1 MYLVYLHLYE
11 IHKRDFYCFF
21 MTSLSC
27 HRSICNR
34 CHYICGHLFIYL
46 KLTSSIASSI
56 AYILLSRVFFAAGGF
71 HVIFQHPLLRFIS
84 SISTLCQIV
93 TLLHS
98 VNVVCPEIRV
108 KGLAPIDSFRF
119 LAFILL
125 LCIAVVN
132 FMPSFHSRGQ
142 CT

>member
-21 MTSLSC
+21 YDVAFLPSLDLQQMSLYL
-27 HRSICNR
+27 RASF
-34 CHYICGHLFIYL
+34 FIL
-46 KLTSSIASSI
+46 KADLLSSIP
-56 AYILLSRVFFAAGGF
+56 VFFAAGGF
-71 HVIFQHPLLRFIS
+71 HVIFQHPLLRIIS

-98 VNVVCPEIRV
+98 MNVVCPEIRV

-125 LCIAVVN
+125 L
-132 FMPSFHSRGQ
+132 
-142 CT
+142 